1 MRSSCWARPR
11 IPSGRRGCPGP
22 GSPAPWKRARRRDV
36 DAKAER
42 IQAVLRAEQLT
53 QPPQLVAGYVA
64 GVRATVAVIAVF
76 NAEIATLAGQVE
88 AHFGR
93 HPDAEI
99 SVQPAR
105 AR

>member
-1 MRSSCWARPR
+1 MLARLSRSR
-11 IPSGRRGCPGP
+11 ITG
-22 GSPAPWKRARRRDV
+22 ALKRARRRDV
-36 DAKAER
+36 DAKAQR
-42 IQAVLRAEQLT
+42 IQAVLRGEQLT

-88 AHFGR
+88 AHFGQ
-93 HPDAEI
+93 HPDTEI